1 MVDQQGKKGDGI
13 MTKITRRNV
22 LSGAATLLAAPAIAA
37 GKYGPG
43 ASDTEIKIGQTMPYS
58 GNASAYGVV
67 GRAHA
72 AYFRMINEQGGING
86 RKVNFISLDDGYSP
100 PKTVELARQLV
111 ERDRVLFLFA
121 PLGTQTNTAI
131 HKYMNQKKVPQLFV
145 ATGAS
150 KWGDPKNFPWTMGWQ
165 PDYRTEGVIY
175 ANHIAQNVKNPKIG
189 ILRQNDDM
197 GLDYV
202 VGFREQ
208 IAAFKD
214 TIGADAIVADVT
226 YEGTDPTVDSQI
238 LQLKNS
244 GANVFYNITIPKF
257 AAQAIR
263 KAAEIGWK
271 PAHYLVNV
279 AASVGATIKP
289 AGFDN
294 AQGIITAQYLKDI
307 TDPHWYD
314 SPDFIAWKAWM
325 AKYNSTANPMESANA
340 TGYAS
345 AFTMTQVLRQC
356 GDDLTRENV
365 MRQAE
370 NIHNLEVPMLLP
382 GIRLNTSPTD
392 FYPIKSVRLAHIEG
406 EHWTLFGDLISRDA
420 A

>member
-1 MVDQQGKKGDGI
+1 
-13 MTKITRRNV
+13 MTKLTRRTV
-22 LSGAATLLAAPAIAA
+22 LSASATLLAVPAIGA
-37 GKYGPG
+37 GKYDPG
-43 ASDTEIKIGQTMPYS
+43 SSDTEIKIGQTMPYS
-58 GNASAYGVV
+58 GNASAYGAN

-86 RKVNFISLDDGYSP
+86 RQINLISLDDGYSP

-121 PLGTQTNTAI
+121 PLGTQCNTAI
-131 HKYMNQKKVPQLFV
+131 QKYMNQKKVPQLFV

-150 KWGDPKNFPWTMGWQ
+150 KWGDPKHFPWTMGWQ

-175 ANHIAQNVKNPKIG
+175 AKHIKQNLKNPKIA

-197 GLDYV
+197 GNDYV
-202 VGFREQ
+202 SGFREQ

-214 TIGADAIVADVT
+214 TIGPDAIVADAT
-226 YEGTDPTVDSQI
+226 YEVTDPTIDSQI

-244 GANVFYNITIPKF
+244 GANVLYNVTTPKF
-257 AAQAIR
+257 AAQAIK

-271 PAHYLVNV
+271 PTQYLVNV
-279 AASVGATIKP
+279 AASVGAVIKP

-294 AQGIITAQYLKDI
+294 AQGIMTAQYLKDQ
-307 TDPHWYD
+307 TDPHWAT
-314 SPDFIAWKAWM
+314 SPDYVAWKAWM
-325 AKYNSTANPMESANA
+325 EKYNSTANLLEGSNVS
-340 TGYAS
+340 GYAS

-365 MRQAE
+365 MRQAA
-370 NIHNLEVPMLLP
+370 NLKDLEVPMLLP
-382 GIRLNTSPTD
+382 GIKLNTGPTD
-392 FYPIKSVRLAHIEG
+392 FYPIEAVQMAHVDG
-406 EHWTLFGDLISRDA
+406 EHWTLFGDLISRDDA
-420 A
+420 